1 MCGEDSY
8 LLSASAYSVGFPQS
22 LLLTY
27 TYTFAIVCIR
37 FILFLKHLLSFSLR
51 SLPITPPQAG
61 HNQPLWVVLAD
72 YPGEEEGT
80 VRVWQGDLVEVID
93 ISRNEWCLIRPVLH
107 SEETAGK
114 KEEEEEEG
122 VGEWE
127 EEGWVPAGF
136 LKPYSGGGFGEFC

>member
-1 MCGEDSY
+1 MMC
-8 LLSASAYSVGFPQS
+8 A
-22 LLLTY
+22 
-27 TYTFAIVCIR
+27 IR
-37 FILFLKHLLSFSLR
+37 FIHTLGHLVS
-51 SLPITPPQAG
+51 PPGTPSQAG

-93 ISRNEWCLIRPVLH
+93 ISRNEWCLIRPVLR
-107 SEETAGK
+107 SEETAR
-114 KEEEEEEG
+114 EEEEEG